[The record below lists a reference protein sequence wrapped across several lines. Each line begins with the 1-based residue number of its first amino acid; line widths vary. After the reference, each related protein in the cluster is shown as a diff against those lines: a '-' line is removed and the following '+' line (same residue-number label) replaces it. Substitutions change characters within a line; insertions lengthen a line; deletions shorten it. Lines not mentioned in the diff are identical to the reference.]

1 MKVSFQA
8 DNDLDQRIVA
18 ALLRIEPTVDFQTA
32 VELNLHGLD
41 DLSVLA
47 LAAFEGRILVSHDQ
61 STMPIHFAEFI
72 SANTSAGVLILPQT
86 LFLELAVEELLII
99 WSASEAEEWI
109 NRISYLPL

>member
-18 ALLRIEPTVDFQTA
+18 AILRIEPTINFQTA

-61 STMPIHFAEFI
+61 STMPGLFRRICIKQYKRGSFDC
-72 SANTSAGVLILPQT
+72 SANFIFGKGCRRAFDDLVSI
-86 LFLELAVEELLII
+86 
-99 WSASEAEEWI
+99 
-109 NRISYLPL
+109 

>member
-18 ALLRIEPTVDFQTA
+18 AILRIEPTINFQTA

-47 LAAFEGRILVSHDQ
+47 LAAFEGGILVSHDQ
-61 STMPIHFAEFI
+61 STMPVYFAEFV
-72 SANTSAGVLILPQT
+72 SNNTSAGVLIVPQT
-86 LFLELAVEELLII
+86 LSLERVVEELLMI
-99 WSASEAEEWI
+99 WSASEADEWI

>member
-8 DNDLDQRIVA
+8 DNDLDQKIVA

-47 LAAFEGRILVSHDQ
+47 LAAFEKRILVSHDQ

-72 SANTSAGVLILPQT
+72 SESASAGVLIAPQT
-86 LFLELAVEELLII
+86 LTLDIVVEELLII
-99 WSASEAEEWI
+99 WSASEADEWI